1 MNVILPKPLKLKWM
15 CSVFLLA
22 ASTVGLVGM
31 GFAQVAVIEV
41 DPTPRTKPFDVEFGY
56 GYQANTDIKKSGGDF
71 QRNSVR
77 AGLNAEIDFGDG
89 FKLDN
94 ILAYEYHNYTFS
106 GSSAFQ
112 WEDIHRF
119 VYAPL
124 FKWQASESWTVL
136 AAPIV
141 QWMGEGGADISD
153 AFTGGGLVGFNYQ
166 ASPDLSLGLL
176 VGVLSQIEDDAIL
189 LPIPTANWKF
199 AEKWTLRAGVNR
211 LGPTVGVGGE
221 LAWKFAKTVELAGGI
236 QFQKRRF
243 RLDKSNRVAEETLA
257 PAYGKVTWALFPQG
271 NVEFFGSVA
280 TNGELRLENKNG
292 NKISDKDYES
302 TTFFGARL
310 HFVF

>member
-1 MNVILPKPLKLKWM
+1 MHMILPKSLKLKWM
-15 CSVFLLA
+15 CSMFLLA
-22 ASTVGLVGM
+22 AGTVGLVGM
-31 GFAQVAVIEV
+31 GFAQVAVIEA
-41 DPTPRTKPFDVEFGY
+41 DPTPRTKPFDLKFGY
-56 GYQANTDIKKSGGDF
+56 GYLANTDIKKSGGDF
-71 QRNSVR
+71 QRNGFR

-94 ILAYEYHNYTFS
+94 VMVYVHQNYTFS
-106 GSSAFQ
+106 GNSAFQ
-112 WEDIHRF
+112 WEGTHRF

-136 AAPIV
+136 AAPVV
-141 QWMGEGGADISD
+141 QWIGESGANIGD

-176 VGVLSQIEDDAIL
+176 IGALSQIEDDALIA
-189 LPIPTANWKF
+189 PIPTV
-199 AEKWTLRAGVNR
+199 AGVNR

-236 QFQKRRF
+236 QFQRRRF
-243 RLDKSNRVAEETLA
+243 RLDKNNRVAEESLV
-257 PAYGKVTWALFPQG
+257 PIYGKVTWALFPQG

-280 TNGELRLENKNG
+280 TNGNLRLENKNG

-302 TTFFGARL
+302 TAFFGTRL